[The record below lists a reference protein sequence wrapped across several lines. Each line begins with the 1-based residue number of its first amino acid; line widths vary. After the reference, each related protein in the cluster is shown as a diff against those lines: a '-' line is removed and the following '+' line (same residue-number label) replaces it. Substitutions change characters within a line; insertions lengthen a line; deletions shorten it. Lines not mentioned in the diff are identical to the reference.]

1 MATSAAPRRKT
12 QGPECR
18 LLRQMAISSSKS
30 PRRRRPRKPVSDLK
44 EPNGASSERGRRRRR
59 PGKQQKNKDITCDA
73 LRRSTPTMFGVHQG
87 PERDGGGDGAS
98 TDVTLEF
105 VILMETDGTSRQRT
119 LFVLWSRF
127 RENSTPRG
135 LTDVLVG
142 DGGLHRHDDSNGA
155 NYLATFS

>member
-1 MATSAAPRRKT
+1 MPRREEDDDDGPPNNKRTRTLPAMLSAA
-12 QGPECR
+12 
-18 LLRQMAISSSKS
+18 L
-30 PRRRRPRKPVSDLK
+30 RPRCSAFI
-44 EPNGASSERGRRRRR
+44 NGR
-59 PGKQQKNKDITCDA
+59 
-73 LRRSTPTMFGVHQG
+73 
-87 PERDGGGDGAS
+87 ERDGGGDGAS